1 MSRNDHLHLVTKV
14 ANLYYVKKE
23 KQVEIADR
31 LEISQSTVSRLAQEA
46 INKNLVTFKLNSSIS
61 EYVNLEE
68 ELREKFNL
76 KDISIV
82 DYSNNDYQL
91 INNLGS
97 YTAFYL

>member
-82 DYSNNDYQL
+82 DYSNND
-91 INNLGS
+91 
-97 YTAFYL
+97 